1 MISAWWL
8 LSIPVCLFLGYFI
21 NDLVTAWRCVST
33 YNSPDT
39 DTVKRHLFEEVHK
52 GMRGGL

>member
-1 MISAWWL
+1 MISAWHL
-8 LSIPVCLFLGYFI
+8 LWIVPLCCSSGCFAAALLFAGKVRAPI
-21 NDLVTAWRCVST
+21 
-33 YNSPDT
+33 PDT